1 MIIPYRFENG
11 KCLIRR
17 LKSSEKASVNE
28 ISSTKIEETVE
39 IKKDEQQKN
48 QQEIL
53 KATSC
58 ASSDDEIDSCELIFE
73 DDTIDSTSEPHT
85 IEQET
90 VTETETVET
99 KTEVILDEEELEDDE
114 SLLEGS
120 SVPKEMCLAKLLVEF
135 FNFIAYEI
143 NYEKEV
149 ISIRERKLTRGSL
162 NLGVKRIAVQDPFN
176 PTKNAARTMS
186 SPANFEFWKAK
197 LRVTYGRLFIGPNE
211 LRKMIHANKFEH
223 IKAGI
228 ERVELQV
235 LRDRE
240 PDNKLVEVKSD
251 AGLEV
256 FVEDGETELTDKV
269 SKLNL
274 DSGKER
280 KRGSV
285 KLNPRLLNHINN
297 YIAADKS
304 RTPSPKISPRDAT
317 SSPILTSEKQ
327 VVNPSAEDDLETP
340 RPSEESTVEESKAT
354 SDEDDDSGS
363 SDGNEDSN
371 NDTGSELDYE
381 PSEVIASVCSKLQS
395 INDPIFKRMTAVF
408 DRECVATGPLP
419 KRLCGLCRSENC
431 LGDNCPDDIERVR
444 LEELPEMKTTD
455 YAWLDGVLMKI
466 YRIKKPSEKEVNQ
479 RERALKFIQNFMEMN
494 FDKNSRLELFGSS
507 RNGFGFSGS
516 DLDICL
522 TFAGHD
528 AEPPEMY
535 SDAVDVIKGVAAAFK
550 SNSFFSNIVA
560 ITQAKVPIVKFD
572 LHLDNSLKFEA
583 DISYYNVLA
592 KRNTKL
598 LRTYCLLDSRC
609 EVLGYLVKA
618 MVKEVGIGDASRG
631 SLSSYGN
638 LILLTSG

>member
-1 MIIPYRFENG
+1 MIIPYRLENG
-11 KCLIRR
+11 KCFIRR
-17 LKSSEKASVNE
+17 LKSSTGIRASINETSASKSINEEEINE
-28 ISSTKIEETVE
+28 IKIYEQPNTQEKNTKAYS
-39 IKKDEQQKN
+39 
-48 QQEIL
+48 L
-53 KATSC
+53 
-58 ASSDDEIDSCELIFE
+58 ASSDDEEDSCELIFE

-85 IEQET
+85 IEQDT
-90 VTETETVET
+90 VTLEIETMESKTDDQITV
-99 KTEVILDEEELEDDE
+99 DEEELEDEE

-120 SVPKEMCLAKLLVEF
+120 CVPKDMCLAKLLVEL

-143 NYEKEV
+143 NYEKEF
-149 ISIRERKLTRGSL
+149 ISIRERNLTRGSL
-162 NLGVKRIAVQDPFN
+162 NLGVKRIAIQDPFI

-223 IKAGI
+223 IKPGI
-228 ERVELQV
+228 ERIEV
-235 LRDRE
+235 LRE
-240 PDNKLVEVKSD
+240 NDNKLVEVKSD

-256 FVEDGETELTDKV
+256 FVEDGETELTDKIN
-269 SKLNL
+269 KLNIE
-274 DSGKER
+274 DKNER

-285 KLNPRLLNHINN
+285 KLNARLLNHINN

-304 RTPSPKISPRDAT
+304 RTPSPKTSPRDST
-317 SSPILTSEKQ
+317 PSPILTSEKK
-327 VVNPSAEDDLETP
+327 NESLASIASAEDDLETP
-340 RPSEESTVEESKAT
+340 RPSEESTLEETKAT
-354 SDEDDDSGS
+354 SDEDDDSAS
-363 SDGNEDSN
+363 SNGDDDSN
-371 NDTGSELDYE
+371 SELDYE
-381 PSEVIASVCSKLQS
+381 PSEVIASVCSKVS
-395 INDPIFKRMTAVF
+395 NDPIFKRMTAVF

-419 KRLCGLCRSENC
+419 KRMCALCRSENC
-431 LGDNCPDDIERVR
+431 AGDNCPDDIERVR

-455 YAWLDGVLMKI
+455 YAWLDGVLMKL
-466 YRIKKPSEKEVNQ
+466 YRRKKPSEKEINQ

-528 AEPPEMY
+528 NEPPEIY
-535 SDAVDVIKGVAAAFK
+535 SDAVDVIKGVANAFK
-550 SNSFFSNIVA
+550 SNSIFSNIVA

-572 LHLDNSLKFEA
+572 LHLDTSVKFEA

-631 SLSSYGN
+631 SLSSYGK
-638 LILLTSG
+638 